1 MKAYKGIVQD
11 GVVVLLDSKLP
22 EGAVVTVTVGEGELL
37 RATIRSALNRPKKA
51 KIRLNPSPLGVAS
64 REVEVKAPS
73 LIIPPLEPVG
83 S

>member
-1 MKAYKGIVQD
+1 VKAYKGIVQD

-37 RATIRSALNRPKKA
+37 RATIHSALSRPKKA
-51 KIRLNPSPLGVAS
+51 KIRINPTPLGVAS
-64 REVEVKAPS
+64 RETESKTPS